1 MIIFRITA
9 ERDGLYVGTHAAR
22 SGPCLSRALAIE
34 PIEGRAGA
42 IRAHGE
48 AAVADAGDGGV
59 SVLDDLPVLPRALA
73 S

>member
-9 ERDGLYVGTHAAR
+9 ERDGWYVGTHAGR
-22 SGPCLSRALAIE
+22 SGLCLSQALAIE
-34 PIEGRAGA
+34 RPEGMAGT

-48 AAVADAGDGGV
+48 AAVVDAGDGGV
-59 SVLDDLPVLPRALA
+59 AVLDDLPVVPRALA